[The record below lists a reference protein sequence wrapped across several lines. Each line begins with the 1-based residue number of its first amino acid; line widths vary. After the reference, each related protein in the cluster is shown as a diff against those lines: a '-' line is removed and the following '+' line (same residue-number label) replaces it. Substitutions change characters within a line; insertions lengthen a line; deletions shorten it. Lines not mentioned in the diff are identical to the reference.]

1 MTEDCELCAVKSRC
15 KPDTKFAFTAA
26 PILRAKVC
34 GLLSSKQI
42 EFIEEGQIIAF
53 AGNGVIAMLQGELN
67 QIEQGDIRIASPSL
81 AGILLADTLANLVPR
96 RNYDWFDDALVNDRF
111 SFHFQPIVDTAEGN
125 VFAHECLVR
134 LIGEA
139 SFNGGEIIQ
148 AATSEAR
155 VHEFDS
161 YCRVKAIRSAAAQN
175 RAGSKVFVNFLPTS
189 IYDPTLCLKST
200 EAAVRSTH
208 LTPAD
213 VVFEVVESEGVKHV
227 KHLLDIASYYR
238 AAGFGFALD
247 DVGTGANS
255 LQMVCDFKPDYIK
268 LDKSLTARLEDP
280 MRLTAV
286 RKLTELAHEFG
297 VAVIA
302 EGIETAGQSDALQ
315 SIGIRYM
322 QGWYFGYPAP
332 QMNAAA
338 EDLIRLARLLE
349 REHSQGSM
357 GRKID
362 MQHSSN

>member
-1 MTEDCELCAVKSRC
+1 MAEDCALCAVRSRC
-15 KPDTKFAFTAA
+15 RPDAKLAFTAA
-26 PILRAKVC
+26 PVLQAKIR
-34 GLLSSKQI
+34 GILSSRQI
-42 EFIEEGQIIAF
+42 EFTEEGRIFAF
-53 AGNGVIAMLQGELN
+53 AGAGVIAMLQRELN
-67 QIEQGDIRIASPSL
+67 QIEQGDIRIANPSL
-81 AGILLADTLANLVPR
+81 AGILGAETLSNLVHQL
-96 RNYDWFDDALVNDRF
+96 NSDWFDDALVHDRF
-111 SFHFQPIVDTAEGN
+111 SFHFQPIVDTGEGN

-134 LIGEA
+134 LIGET
-139 SFNGGEIIQ
+139 SYNGGEIIQ
-148 AATSEAR
+148 AATSQAR

-189 IYDPTLCLKST
+189 IYDPRLCLKST
-200 EAAVRSTH
+200 EAAVRATH

-213 VVFEVVESEGVKHV
+213 VVFEVVESDGVSHV

-255 LQMVCDFKPDYIK
+255 LQMICDFKPDYIK

-302 EGIETAGQSDALQ
+302 EGIETAGQSEALQ

-338 EDLIRLARLLE
+338 EDLVRLARLLE
-349 REHSQGSM
+349 REHSQPGMRYKSH
-357 GRKID
+357 
-362 MQHSSN
+362 MQPRSS